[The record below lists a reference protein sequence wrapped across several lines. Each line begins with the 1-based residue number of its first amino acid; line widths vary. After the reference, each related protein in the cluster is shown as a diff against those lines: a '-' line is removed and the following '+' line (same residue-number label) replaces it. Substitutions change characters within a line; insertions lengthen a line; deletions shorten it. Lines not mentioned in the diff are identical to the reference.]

1 MKMNA
6 EPSCYWHSASKFSLK
21 FIKLPSDTIKA
32 KKFTS
37 RWTKIQWGKVLLKW
51 KLKRK
56 TQTICQQLSYCVAF
70 KEMTKVV
77 AIYASPFMRSP
88 LNVIP

>member
-1 MKMNA
+1 MNKNSMRKSFA
-6 EPSCYWHSASKFSLK
+6 QVKVE
-21 FIKLPSDTIKA
+21 
-32 KKFTS
+32 KKNAD
-37 RWTKIQWGKVLLKW
+37 
-51 KLKRK
+51 
-56 TQTICQQLSYCVAF
+56 ICQQLSYCVAF